1 MPPAAAGTR
10 NRTLARPT
18 IPVMTSSP
26 VDDHDRPDELDEQ
39 DRVALRQ
46 LATLTPSERLEAFVA
61 ECRPVRQVSQAVPL
75 DE

>member
-1 MPPAAAGTR
+1 MSA
-10 NRTLARPT
+10 
-18 IPVMTSSP
+18 SP
-26 VDDHDRPDELDEQ
+26 VDDHDRHDDLDEQ

-61 ECRPVRQVSQAVPL
+61 ECRLARQVSQAVPL